1 MSGFSRTVE
10 ICRCEI
16 GSEARS
22 WRAATAVGL
31 AVLSFAVIPT
41 AGQAPATYKA
51 PRSAFKD
58 GKPDLNGIWQANNTA
73 NWDIQ
78 GHAARQGPVLEL
90 GAAFSIPAGLGV
102 VDGDEIPYQPWAAA
116 KKKENAANWLKLD
129 PEIKCYMPGVPR
141 ATYMPYPF
149 QIVQT
154 PTHILMAY
162 EFASASR
169 TIYMNSKDES
179 PADTWMGWS
188 RGRWEGDTLVV
199 DVNAFNGETW
209 FDRAGNFHSE
219 ALHVVERYT
228 PVSRDVL
235 QYEATI
241 EDPKVF
247 TRPWKMSM
255 PLYRRVGEERAAPR
269 IQMRGICG
277 RVDVWP
283 SSKKEQVSESLASGD
298 RHVRWRA
305 SPVAGQARSSR
316 NRTSAPHALGRSGPA
331 GSVVDRD
338 DYAVRTA
345 QRSRRQSRC

>member
-1 MSGFSRTVE
+1 MTGDRQMRIPIRGAILVTAAAVAVA
-10 ICRCEI
+10 ILLL
-16 GSEARS
+16 
-22 WRAATAVGL
+22 ATAR
-31 AVLSFAVIPT
+31 IE
-41 AGQAPATYKA
+41 GQASPTSYKA
-51 PRSAFKD
+51 PRTAFKD

-78 GHAARQGPVLEL
+78 DHPARQGPVLEL
-90 GAAFSIPAGLGV
+90 GAAFSVPAGQSV
-102 VDGDEIPYQPWAAA
+102 VEGNEIPYQPWAAA
-116 KKKENAANWLKLD
+116 KKKENAANWVKLD

-154 PTHILMAY
+154 PTHILIAY

-169 TIYMNSKDES
+169 TIYMNSKEES

-199 DVNAFNGETW
+199 DVTAFNDQTW

-247 TRPWKMSM
+247 TRPWKMTM
-255 PLYRRVGEERAAPR
+255 PLYRRMEKNAQLLEYKCVEFVEELMYGHLRKK
-269 IQMRGICG
+269 
-277 RVDVWP
+277 
-283 SSKKEQVSESLASGD
+283 SK
-298 RHVRWRA
+298 
-305 SPVAGQARSSR
+305 
-316 NRTSAPHALGRSGPA
+316 
-331 GSVVDRD
+331 
-338 DYAVRTA
+338 
-345 QRSRRQSRC
+345 